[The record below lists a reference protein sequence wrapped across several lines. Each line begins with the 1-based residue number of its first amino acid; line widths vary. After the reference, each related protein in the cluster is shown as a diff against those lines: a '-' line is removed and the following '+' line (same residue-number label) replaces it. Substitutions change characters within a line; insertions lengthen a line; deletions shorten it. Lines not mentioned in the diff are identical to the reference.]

1 MAIQPVWI
9 CKRKQIYLNLGII
22 NVLRATFFSSKTAIG
37 SRHTS
42 YMTSTHAI
50 HEEPEMTIPLVALAA
65 TGVSMFLSFDV
76 DLVA

>member
-65 TGVSMFLSFDV
+65 TGVSIFLSFDV